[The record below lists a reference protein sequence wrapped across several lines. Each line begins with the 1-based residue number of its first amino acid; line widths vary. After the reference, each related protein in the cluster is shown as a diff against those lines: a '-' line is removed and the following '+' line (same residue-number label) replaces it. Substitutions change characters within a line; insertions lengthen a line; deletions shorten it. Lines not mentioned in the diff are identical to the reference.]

1 MLTIKIPVCEIDG
14 TRFDDLDGFYD
25 EVSRELIPGAEW
37 GRNLDAFNEILRGG
51 FGTPD
56 RPWVLRWRSAG
67 RSRERL
73 GQAETVRWLQRKL
86 EQCPPENAEAVRADL
101 ASAER
106 GEGDTLF
113 FMLVEMVRGHGPE
126 GAKGGDGVL
135 LELIE

>member
-14 TRFDDLDGFYD
+14 ARFDNLDGFYD
-25 EVSRELIPGAEW
+25 EVSRELNPGAEW
-37 GRNLDAFNEILRGG
+37 GRNLDAFDEILRGG
-51 FGTPD
+51 FGTPP
-56 RPWVLRWRSAG
+56 RPWVLRWRNAG

-73 GQAETVRWLQRKL
+73 GHEETARWLQGKL
-86 EQCPPENAEAVRADL
+86 EHCPPENAEAVRADL

-113 FMLVEMVRGHGPE
+113 FMLVELVRGHGPE
-126 GAKGGDGVL
+126 GAEGGDGVL